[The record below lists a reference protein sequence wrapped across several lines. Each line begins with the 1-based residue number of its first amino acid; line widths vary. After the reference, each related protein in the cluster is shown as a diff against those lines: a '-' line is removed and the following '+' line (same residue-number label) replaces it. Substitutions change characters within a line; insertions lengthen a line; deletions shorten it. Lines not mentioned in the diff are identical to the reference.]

1 MSGNRPEHIAPPE
14 VFYNAGEAA
23 KYTNNTRVQSIQAEM
38 TYRCLELLDLPASEQ
53 AMVDDDDEDEEEDRV
68 RARPSYLLDIGA
80 GSGLS
85 GEILTEEGHQWVG
98 MDVSG
103 GMLEVALEREV
114 EGDLMLADIGQGIP
128 FRPGAF
134 DGAISVSVLQWLCN
148 ADSTSHSPVGRLLR
162 FFTDL
167 FGCLRKGS
175 RAVFQ
180 FYPESDEQVK
190 FIMNQ
195 ATRAGFGGGLCVD
208 YPNSSK
214 KKKFYLI
221 LFAGQPIVGGKPQP
235 IKVPEGLTDDPH
247 HGGPSTVAYEKK
259 RADAEARKKLQR
271 KKRRSGGKGS
281 KNKDSEG
288 AKEYIMRKKELYRQ
302 RGKDGVPR
310 DSKYTARSRKPRF

>member
-1 MSGNRPEHIAPPE
+1 MSGTRPEHIAPPE

-23 KYTNNTRVQSIQAEM
+23 KYTSNTRVQSIQAEM
-38 TYRCLELLDLPASEQ
+38 TYRCLELLDLPVSAT
-53 AMVDDDDEDEEEDRV
+53 DDEMPRS
-68 RARPSYLLDIGA
+68 SYLLDIGA

-128 FRPGAF
+128 FRPSSF

-148 ADSTSHSPVGRLLR
+148 ADSTAHSPSGRLLR

-180 FYPESDEQVK
+180 FYPESDEQVT
-190 FIMNQ
+190 FIMMQ

-235 IKVPEGLTDDPH
+235 IAIPEGLRDEH
-247 HGGPSTVAYEKK
+247 EVGTVAYEKK
-259 RADAEARKKLQR
+259 RADAEARKKMHKGGR
-271 KKRRSGGKGS
+271 KGKRGLK
-281 KNKDSEG
+281 E
-288 AKEYIMRKKELYRQ
+288 APKEYVLRKKELYRT
-302 RGKDGVPR
+302 RGKEGVPR

>member
-23 KYTNNTRVQSIQAEM
+23 KYTSNTRVQSIQAEM
-38 TYRCLELLDLPASEQ
+38 TYRCLELLDLPAAE
-53 AMVDDDDEDEEEDRV
+53 DDDEL
-68 RARPSYLLDIGA
+68 ARPSFLLDIGA

-85 GEILTEEGHQWVG
+85 GEILTEEGHEWVG

-128 FRPGAF
+128 FRPGSF

-148 ADSTSHSPVGRLLR
+148 ADSTTHSPAGRLLR

-167 FGCLRKGS
+167 FGSLRKGS

-190 FIMNQ
+190 FIMSQ
-195 ATRAGFGGGLCVD
+195 ATKAGFGGGLCVD

-221 LFAGQPIVGGKPQP
+221 LFAGQPVVGGKPQP
-235 IKVPEGLTDDPH
+235 ISVPAGLTDEH
-247 HGGPSTVAYEKK
+247 ETSRVQYERQRAALEKNKHRRGGGK
-259 RADAEARKKLQR
+259 
-271 KKRRSGGKGS
+271 KGS
-281 KNKDSEG
+281 KGDKGTTEWV
-288 AKEYIMRKKELYRQ
+288 KRKKELYRQ
-302 RGKDGVPR
+302 RGKADVPR

>member
-1 MSGNRPEHIAPPE
+1 MSGTRPEHIAPPQ

-23 KYTNNTRVQSIQAEM
+23 KYTSNTRVQSIQAEM
-38 TYRCLELLDLPASEQ
+38 TYRCLELLDLPASSL
-53 AMVDDDDEDEEEDRV
+53 DDDLP
-68 RARPSYLLDIGA
+68 RASYLLDIGA

-85 GEILTEEGHQWVG
+85 GEILTEEGHHWVG

-103 GMLEVALEREV
+103 GMLEVALERDV

-128 FRPGAF
+128 FRPSSF

-148 ADSTSHSPVGRLLR
+148 ADSTAHSPAGRLLR

-167 FGCLRKGS
+167 FGALRKGT

-180 FYPESDEQVK
+180 FYPESDDQVT
-190 FIMNQ
+190 FIMTQ
-195 ATRAGFGGGLCVD
+195 ATKAGFGGGLCVD

-221 LFAGQPIVGGKPQP
+221 LFAGQPIVGGKPQA
-235 IKVPEGLTDDPH
+235 ISVPQGLRDEH
-247 HGGPSTVAYEKK
+247 EQVAFEKR
-259 RADAEARKKLQR
+259 RADADARKKMHR
-271 KKRRSGGKGS
+271 DGGKKKG
-281 KNKDSEG
+281 KRG
-288 AKEYIMRKKELYRQ
+288 LKEETKEWVLRKKELYRT
-302 RGKDGVPR
+302 RGKEGVPR

>member
-14 VFYNAGEAA
+14 VFYNAGEAT
-23 KYTNNTRVQSIQAEM
+23 KYTSNTRVQAIQAEM
-38 TYRCLELLDLPASEQ
+38 TYRCLELLDLPASEL
-53 AMVDDDDEDEEEDRV
+53 AMDQDSQDDDGDDDEDENRV

-148 ADSTSHSPVGRLLR
+148 ADSTAHSPVGRLLR

-221 LFAGQPIVGGKPQP
+221 LFAGQPIVGGKPQA
-235 IKVPEGLTDDPH
+235 IKVPEGLTDE
-247 HGGPSTVAYEKK
+247 PSTVAYEKK
-259 RADAEARKKLQR
+259 RADADARKKLQR
-271 KKRRSGGKGS
+271 KRRSGGKGS
-281 KNKDSEG
+281 RNKDGEG